1 MQLWVCSEALA
12 RTFHLG
18 RGRESFSGLI
28 ERCPVV
34 ASSKPYNET
43 VAQKNKTKQK
53 EMVNILLPI
62 ISPEKD
68 FVIILVAV
76 FAIHA
81 SAILM
86 LSV

>member
-1 MQLWVCSEALA
+1 M
-12 RTFHLG
+12 
-18 RGRESFSGLI
+18 
-28 ERCPVV
+28 V

-43 VAQKNKTKQK
+43 VAQKKKKTKQK
-53 EMVNILLPI
+53 EIVNILLPI

-81 SAILM
+81 SAIMM